1 MPLRGIRKNKKFAS
15 EKIYNKYIR
24 QTLPIFWFY
33 FGIPW
38 FCEFEI
44 SYFLHL
50 KSLFFIYIYKTVQLV
65 HAYCGFMDKIEVKYQ
80 LGRKNRASCLEK
92 EHFVLISV
100 THHCTLSSVIT
111 CCILKW
117 KATKE
122 KICKRYPHF
131 VKTSFSYFMI
141 FTPDTQGISWL
152 RGLEK
157 LIGSPPSSVHN
168 WSLSDRDQDA
178 KRGKER
184 WLEPFSC

>member
-1 MPLRGIRKNKKFAS
+1 MHQKKFIIS
-15 EKIYNKYIR
+15 TSGKPYPYSGFILVYHGFVSLKYLTSSI
-24 QTLPIFWFY
+24 W
-33 FGIPW
+33 
-38 FCEFEI
+38 
-44 SYFLHL
+44 
-50 KSLFFIYIYKTVQLV
+50 KAFFSYIYKTVQLV